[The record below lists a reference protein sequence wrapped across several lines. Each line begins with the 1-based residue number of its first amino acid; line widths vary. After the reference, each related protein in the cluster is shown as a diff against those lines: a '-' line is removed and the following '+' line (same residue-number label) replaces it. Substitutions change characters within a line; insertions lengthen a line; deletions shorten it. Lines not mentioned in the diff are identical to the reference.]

1 MNSEIGVIKKSIMG
15 LTVYRSDL
23 LSVIHN
29 NAIRTTVNL
38 HIKIDF
44 DIIDT
49 IIKII
54 IKPMIY
60 FRVCRFFMTCSLFYL
75 LSNF

>member
-1 MNSEIGVIKKSIMG
+1 MKSENGVIKKSIMG

-23 LSVIHN
+23 PSIIHN
-29 NAIRTTVNL
+29 NAIRTTVSL

-49 IIKII
+49 TIKII
-54 IKPMIY
+54 IKPMMY
-60 FRVCRFFMTCSLFYL
+60 FRECCFFMTRF
-75 LSNF
+75 